1 MERHDLDILLADEA
15 RQLVERYLESDPE
28 RLAFALRNPA
38 VTRQIRMLQK
48 CRSKLP
54 SYYAARCIVPQVAY
68 EQSSSEAAAGMKAET
83 LRTLLAP
90 HERRLAVDLTCGLGV
105 DARALG
111 GVFERVIA
119 VESDPLRA
127 EIARW
132 NLGLLG
138 VGNVEVRNCTAEAF
152 LEQWT
157 ADTHAG
163 QTVDLVYIDPS
174 RKSGD
179 GRRVYSLEES
189 SPNVL
194 ALLPVL
200 RRAARRIVLK
210 LSPLFDVDEVNRL
223 FGPEAGVEVV
233 SVDGECKEVLV
244 WLGFSDEA
252 ERTPPYRRVTAIRY
266 GQVERFDF
274 AREQAVADSIAST
287 GALPPGEERFLA
299 VPDVGFYKSRTV
311 AAYAAQYLD
320 DVPWGWRLEGDCLF
334 TAELPEH
341 FVGKVYRITFRHPYR
356 PKEIA
361 RLLRM
366 RSIRRAN
373 IHRRGFPASAE
384 EVAQALGVRLGGNT
398 DLFCLTMQGE
408 PTVFFVGR
416 VG

>member
-1 MERHDLDILLADEA
+1 MEQRDLDILVTDEA

-38 VTRQIRMLQK
+38 VTHQIRMLQK
-48 CRSKLP
+48 CRNKLP
-54 SYYAARCIVPQVAY
+54 AYYAARCIVPQVAY
-68 EQSSSEAAAGMKAET
+68 EQSSGEAAAEMKAET
-83 LRTLLAP
+83 LRAFLPPEA
-90 HERRLAVDLTCGLGV
+90 RQLAVDLTCGLGV

-111 GVFERVIA
+111 GVFGRVIA

-127 EIARW
+127 GIARW
-132 NLGLLG
+132 NFGLLG

-157 ADTHAG
+157 ADAHAG
-163 QTVDLVYIDPS
+163 QAIDLVYIDPS

-194 ALLPVL
+194 ELLPVL
-200 RRAARRIVLK
+200 RQVARRIVLK

-244 WLGFSDEA
+244 WLGFSGEA
-252 ERTPPYRRVTAIRY
+252 ERTPPYRRVTAIRH

-287 GALPPGEERFLA
+287 GTLPLGEERFLS

-311 AAYAAQYLD
+311 AAYAAQYLG
-320 DVPWGWRLEGDCLF
+320 DVPGGWRLEGECLF
-334 TAELPEH
+334 TAEPPEH
-341 FVGKVYRITFRHPYR
+341 FAGKVYRITFRHPYR

-384 EVAQALGVRLGGNT
+384 EVARALGVRLGGNT
-398 DLFCLTMQGE
+398 DLFCLTVQGE

>member
-1 MERHDLDILLADEA
+1 MEQRDLDILVTDEA

-38 VTRQIRMLQK
+38 VTHQIRMLQK
-48 CRSKLP
+48 CRNKLP
-54 SYYAARCIVPQVAY
+54 AYYAARCIVPQVAY
-68 EQSSSEAAAGMKAET
+68 EQSSGEAAAEMKAET
-83 LRTLLAP
+83 LRAFLPPDA
-90 HERRLAVDLTCGLGV
+90 RRLAVDLTCGLGV

-111 GVFERVIA
+111 GVFGRVIA

-127 EIARW
+127 GIARW
-132 NLGLLG
+132 NFGLLG

-157 ADTHAG
+157 ADAHAG
-163 QTVDLVYIDPS
+163 QAIDLVYIDPS

-194 ALLPVL
+194 ELLPVL
-200 RRAARRIVLK
+200 RQVARRIVLK

-252 ERTPPYRRVTAIRY
+252 ERTPPYRRVTAIRH

-287 GALPPGEERFLA
+287 GTLPPGEERFLS

-311 AAYAAQYLD
+311 AAYAAQYLG
-320 DVPWGWRLEGDCLF
+320 DVPGGWRLEGECLF
-334 TAELPEH
+334 TAEPPEH
-341 FVGKVYRITFRHPYR
+341 FAGKVYRITFRHPYR

-384 EVAQALGVRLGGNT
+384 EVARALGVRLGGNT
-398 DLFCLTMQGE
+398 DLFCLTVQGE

>member
-1 MERHDLDILLADEA
+1 MEQRDLDILVTDEA

-38 VTRQIRMLQK
+38 VTHQIRMLQK
-48 CRSKLP
+48 CRNKLP
-54 SYYAARCIVPQVAY
+54 AYYAARCIVPQVAY
-68 EQSSSEAAAGMKAET
+68 EQSSGEAAAEMKAET
-83 LRTLLAP
+83 LRAFLPPEA
-90 HERRLAVDLTCGLGV
+90 RQLAVDLTCGLGV

-111 GVFERVIA
+111 GVFGRVIA

-127 EIARW
+127 GIARW
-132 NLGLLG
+132 NFGLLG

-157 ADTHAG
+157 ADVHAG
-163 QTVDLVYIDPS
+163 QAIDLVYIDPS

-194 ALLPVL
+194 ELLPVL
-200 RRAARRIVLK
+200 RQVARRIVLK

-223 FGPEAGVEVV
+223 FGPEAGVEVI

-252 ERTPPYRRVTAIRY
+252 ERTPPYRRVTAIRH

-274 AREQAVADSIAST
+274 ARDQATADFIASIGT
-287 GALPPGEERFLA
+287 LPPGEERFLS

-311 AAYAAQYLD
+311 AAYAAQYLG
-320 DVPWGWRLEGDCLF
+320 DVPGGWRLEGECLF
-334 TAELPEH
+334 TAEPPEH
-341 FVGKVYRITFRHPYR
+341 FAGKVYRITFRHPYR

-366 RSIRRAN
+366 RSIRRVN
-373 IHRRGFPASAE
+373 IHRRGFSASAE
-384 EVAQALGVRLGGNT
+384 EVARALGVRLGGNT
-398 DLFCLTMQGE
+398 DLFCLTVQGE

>member
-138 VGNVEVRNCTAEAF
+138 VGNVEVRNGTAEAF

-252 ERTPPYRRVTAIRY
+252 DRTQVYRRVTAIRH
-266 GQVERFDF
+266 GGVERFDF
-274 AREQAVADSIAST
+274 AREQAADSVAST
-287 GALPPGEERFLA
+287 GALLPGEERFLA

-311 AAYAAQYLD
+311 AAYAAQYLG
-320 DVPWGWRLEGDCLF
+320 DVPGGWRLEGDCLF

-373 IHRRGFPASAE
+373 IHRRGFSASAE

-398 DLFCLTMQGE
+398 DLFCLTMQGD

>member
-138 VGNVEVRNCTAEAF
+138 VGNVEVRNGTAEAF

-252 ERTPPYRRVTAIRY
+252 DRTQVYRRVTAIRH
-266 GQVERFDF
+266 GGVERFDF
-274 AREQAVADSIAST
+274 AREQAADSVAST
-287 GALPPGEERFLA
+287 GALLPGEERFLA

-311 AAYAAQYLD
+311 AAYAAQYLG
-320 DVPWGWRLEGDCLF
+320 DVPGGWRLEGDCLF

-373 IHRRGFPASAE
+373 IHRRGFSASAE

>member
-1 MERHDLDILLADEA
+1 MEQRDLDILVTDEA

-48 CRSKLP
+48 CRNKLP
-54 SYYAARCIVPQVAY
+54 AYYAARCIVPQVAY
-68 EQSSSEAAAGMKAET
+68 EQSSGEAAAGMKAET
-83 LRTLLAP
+83 LRAFLP
-90 HERRLAVDLTCGLGV
+90 PDERRLAVDLTCGLGV

-127 EIARW
+127 GIARW
-132 NLGLLG
+132 NFGLLG

-157 ADTHAG
+157 ADAHAG
-163 QTVDLVYIDPS
+163 QAIDLVYIDPS

-194 ALLPVL
+194 ELLPVL
-200 RRAARRIVLK
+200 RQVARRIVLK

-252 ERTPPYRRVTAIRY
+252 ERTLPYRRVTAIRH
-266 GQVERFDF
+266 GEVERFDF
-274 AREQAVADSIAST
+274 ARDQAADSIAST
-287 GALPPGEERFLA
+287 GMLPPGEERFLS

-311 AAYAAQYLD
+311 AAYAAQYLG
-320 DVPWGWRLEGDCLF
+320 DVPGGWRVEGECLF
-334 TAELPEH
+334 TAEPPEH

-366 RSIRRAN
+366 RSIRRVN
-373 IHRRGFPASAE
+373 IHRRGFSASAE
-384 EVAQALGVRLGGNT
+384 EVARALGVRLGGNT
-398 DLFCLTMQGE
+398 DLFCLTVQGE

>member
-1 MERHDLDILLADEA
+1 MEQRDLDILVTDEA

-38 VTRQIRMLQK
+38 VTHQIRMLQK
-48 CRSKLP
+48 CRNKLP
-54 SYYAARCIVPQVAY
+54 AYYAARCIVPQVAY
-68 EQSSSEAAAGMKAET
+68 EQSSGEAAAEMKAET
-83 LRTLLAP
+83 LRAFLPPEA
-90 HERRLAVDLTCGLGV
+90 RQLAVDLTCGLGV

-111 GVFERVIA
+111 GVFGRVIA

-127 EIARW
+127 GIARW
-132 NLGLLG
+132 NFGLLG

-157 ADTHAG
+157 ADAHAG
-163 QTVDLVYIDPS
+163 QAIDLVYIDPS

-194 ALLPVL
+194 ELLPVL
-200 RRAARRIVLK
+200 RQVARRIVLK

-244 WLGFSDEA
+244 WLGFSGEA
-252 ERTPPYRRVTAIRY
+252 ERTPPYRRVTAIRH

-287 GALPPGEERFLA
+287 GTLPPGEERFLS

-311 AAYAAQYLD
+311 AAYAAQYLG
-320 DVPWGWRLEGDCLF
+320 DVPGGWRLEGECLF
-334 TAELPEH
+334 TAEPPEH
-341 FVGKVYRITFRHPYR
+341 FAGKVYRITFRHPYR

-384 EVAQALGVRLGGNT
+384 EVARALGVRLGGNT
-398 DLFCLTMQGE
+398 DLFCLTVQGE